1 MKPAQQPQQANTN
14 PADKSEP
21 SAVAAT
27 AAVMYGK
34 MEALMQANMQ
44 VHNANMV
51 EWHHLQ

>member
-21 SAVAAT
+21 SAAAT

-44 VHNANMV
+44 VHDVNIV
-51 EWHHLQ
+51 EIHLHL